1 MQDSLKPLARL
12 YEAKFNGLPLRLAG
26 RFLLPGRETNRSLTS
41 M

>member
-1 MQDSLKPLARL
+1 MQDSFKLPAQRR
-12 YEAKFNGLPLRLAG
+12 EAKFNGLALRLAG